1 MLACRTIKRV
11 IFSSLEK
18 FHEGNMRMLYP
29 PQIKQIAGRAG
40 RYQGTGANSASSATV
55 DLGGIVTTLNKVD
68 IPALQKGMTTPNS
81 PLEQAMLWPPWKVFE
96 KFTHQFPEGTP
107 LATMLAQFADI
118 GKTTRHY
125 RTIESEPQF
134 LLAQAIEH
142 IPNIDLESRYSIS
155 FAPTSTRDETQ
166 VKIFQRFAEVMSRAQ
181 PVTIESP
188 VLELPLHSLDE
199 MQQGASSKSLQMMEA
214 LHKVITCYCW
224 LS

>member
-1 MLACRTIKRV
+1 MLTA
-11 IFSSLEK
+11 
-18 FHEGNMRMLYP
+18 

-40 RYQGTGANSASSATV
+40 RFQSREADSVPDGA
-55 DLGGIVTTLNKVD
+55 DDFGGVVTTLLKGD
-68 IPALQKGMTTPNS
+68 MPALQNGMSTPNS
-81 PLEQAMLWPPWKVFE
+81 PLRWAMLWPPWKLFE

-107 LATMLAQFADI
+107 LATILARFAHM
-118 GKTTRHY
+118 GRTTGHY

-155 FAPTSTRDETQ
+155 FAPVSTQDKRQ
-166 VKIFQRFAEVMSRAQ
+166 VQMFQRFAEVLSRAQ

-188 VLELPLHSLDE
+188 ELDLLLDRVGQMQNRISSQLLQPLES
-199 MQQGASSKSLQMMEA
+199 

>member
-1 MLACRTIKRV
+1 
-11 IFSSLEK
+11 
-18 FHEGNMRMLYP
+18 MLYA

-40 RYQGTGANSASSATV
+40 RFRGREADSVHDNAG
-55 DLGGIVTTLNKVD
+55 DFGGVVTTLRKD
-68 IPALQKGMTTPNS
+68 DMSALQKGMAKPNP
-81 PLEQAMLWPPWKVFE
+81 PLEQAMLWPPWKIFE

-125 RTIESEPQF
+125 RTIESEPQI

-155 FAPTSTRDETQ
+155 FAPASTRDEEQ
-166 VKIFQRFAEVMSRAQ
+166 VQLFQRFAEVLSRAQ

-188 VLELPLHSLDE
+188 ELDLPLNLVGQ
-199 MQQGASSKSLQMMEA
+199 MQEGESSPSLQSLES
-214 LHKVITCYCW
+214 LHKLITCYCW